1 MQCGQRLF
9 LVDLSCHSGILLMA
23 HVSYLMFFILSYL
36 LLLSLAQEQMRFNL
50 SCPSFSC
57 GKFRNINFPYSIRT
71 HPECGFC
78 LVDDCDKPVQK
89 IQLGKNEPWL
99 SVTSISADQTVTLYD
114 QVFQRHLDNRSC
126 ESFKNI
132 SLPGSPSISFEILSN
147 LTLFKCPTILGN
159 IPMNFNMSCDDSTI
173 FYNHPDDDDLPSLPP
188 QCSLIQLPVAAS
200 KTRYASDLFRLLTGN
215 LSLKVLPNWR
225 ARRQCIDCPSRGGG
239 QCLIN
244 SKGYLHCSNGIVAT
258 ASYEE
263 SELNK
268 TCPSFFPSC
277 GNLGQFAFPFTDPKH
292 PECGLMVVDNC
303 NKLVQR
309 IRLGK
314 AGPFYNILNIAQ
326 DASFTL
332 EDQVF
337 QNHLGNSSCESFEN
351 LTLPNFA
358 SLSFHIKSNLSLFR
372 CTHKLEKNLTS
383 FHFTCNHSSF
393 IYYNHPDDALPS
405 ILPPNC
411 SLIQLPVNKTR
422 KSGDLFNMLTS
433 VFSLQVVV
441 DRVCWEC
448 HWRGGQCQSDSKGN
462 FQCAESRECN
472 DCLKKRGHC
481 HFDDKGNFQCE
492 NERTGHEK
500 SELKLGLGLG
510 GGSIVLIAL
519 LSFWIMFYRKFS
531 SYDSTGSC
539 LNIETFLR
547 NHGSL
552 APRRYSY
559 ADIKKM
565 TNSFKYKLGQG
576 GYGSVYKG
584 KLIDGRNVAVKVL
597 NDSKGNGEEFINEVA
612 SISRTSHVNVVTL
625 LGFCFEGRRRALI
638 YEFVSSGSLE
648 KFIYRNS
655 SSIENHKLTWETL
668 LQIAVGIA
676 RGLEYLHLGCST
688 RILHFDIKPHN
699 ILLDEDFWS

>member
-1 MQCGQRLF
+1 
-9 LVDLSCHSGILLMA
+9 
-23 HVSYLMFFILSYL
+23 
-36 LLLSLAQEQMRFNL
+36 
-50 SCPSFSC
+50 
-57 GKFRNINFPYSIRT
+57 
-71 HPECGFC
+71 
-78 LVDDCDKPVQK
+78 
-89 IQLGKNEPWL
+89 
-99 SVTSISADQTVTLYD
+99 
-114 QVFQRHLDNRSC
+114 
-126 ESFKNI
+126 
-132 SLPGSPSISFEILSN
+132 
-147 LTLFKCPTILGN
+147 
-159 IPMNFNMSCDDSTI
+159 
-173 FYNHPDDDDLPSLPP
+173 
-188 QCSLIQLPVAAS
+188 
-200 KTRYASDLFRLLTGN
+200 
-215 LSLKVLPNWR
+215 
-225 ARRQCIDCPSRGGG
+225 
-239 QCLIN
+239 
-244 SKGYLHCSNGIVAT
+244 
-258 ASYEE
+258 
-263 SELNK
+263 
-268 TCPSFFPSC
+268 
-277 GNLGQFAFPFTDPKH
+277 
-292 PECGLMVVDNC
+292 
-303 NKLVQR
+303 
-309 IRLGK
+309 
-314 AGPFYNILNIAQ
+314 
-326 DASFTL
+326 
-332 EDQVF
+332 
-337 QNHLGNSSCESFEN
+337 
-351 LTLPNFA
+351 
-358 SLSFHIKSNLSLFR
+358 
-372 CTHKLEKNLTS
+372 
-383 FHFTCNHSSF
+383 
-393 IYYNHPDDALPS
+393 
-405 ILPPNC
+405 
-411 SLIQLPVNKTR
+411 
-422 KSGDLFNMLTS
+422 MLTS
-433 VFSLQVVV
+433 VFSLQVEIPWF
-441 DRVCWEC
+441 CWEC
-448 HWRGGQCQSDSKGN
+448 GWRGGQCRSDSEGK

-481 HFDDKGNFQCE
+481 HFDDKENFQCE

-584 KLIDGRNVAVKVL
+584 KLIDGSNVAVKVL

-638 YEFVSSGSLE
+638 YEFVSNGSLE

-699 ILLDEDFWS
+699 ILLDEDFCPKISDFGLAKICNRKESIISMTGARGTVGYIAPEVFCRNIGEVSYKSDVYSYGMMIFKMTGGRKNVDVGDNGSSDIYFPHWIYKRLEKDEELGLQGIENEQDKEYARKMIIVSLWCIQTNPSSRPTMNRVVEMLEASLDSLQIPPKPFLSSPGSPADSSTIQSIADSSKSILITL

>member
-1 MQCGQRLF
+1 
-9 LVDLSCHSGILLMA
+9 
-23 HVSYLMFFILSYL
+23 
-36 LLLSLAQEQMRFNL
+36 
-50 SCPSFSC
+50 
-57 GKFRNINFPYSIRT
+57 
-71 HPECGFC
+71 
-78 LVDDCDKPVQK
+78 
-89 IQLGKNEPWL
+89 
-99 SVTSISADQTVTLYD
+99 
-114 QVFQRHLDNRSC
+114 
-126 ESFKNI
+126 
-132 SLPGSPSISFEILSN
+132 
-147 LTLFKCPTILGN
+147 
-159 IPMNFNMSCDDSTI
+159 MNFNMSCDDSTI

-215 LSLKVLPNWR
+215 FSLKVLPNWR

-258 ASYEE
+258 ASY
-263 SELNK
+263 
-268 TCPSFFPSC
+268 
-277 GNLGQFAFPFTDPKH
+277 
-292 PECGLMVVDNC
+292 
-303 NKLVQR
+303 
-309 IRLGK
+309 
-314 AGPFYNILNIAQ
+314 
-326 DASFTL
+326 
-332 EDQVF
+332 
-337 QNHLGNSSCESFEN
+337 
-351 LTLPNFA
+351 
-358 SLSFHIKSNLSLFR
+358 
-372 CTHKLEKNLTS
+372 
-383 FHFTCNHSSF
+383 
-393 IYYNHPDDALPS
+393 
-405 ILPPNC
+405 
-411 SLIQLPVNKTR
+411 
-422 KSGDLFNMLTS
+422 
-433 VFSLQVVV
+433 
-441 DRVCWEC
+441 
-448 HWRGGQCQSDSKGN
+448 
-462 FQCAESRECN
+462 
-472 DCLKKRGHC
+472 
-481 HFDDKGNFQCE
+481 
-492 NERTGHEK
+492 GHEK

-584 KLIDGRNVAVKVL
+584 KLIDGSNVAVKVL

-638 YEFVSSGSLE
+638 YEFVSNGSLE

-699 ILLDEDFWS
+699 ILLDEDFCPKISDFGLAKICNRKESIISMTGARGTVGYIAPEVFCRNIGEVSYKSDVYSYGMMIFKMTGGRKNVDVGDNGSSDIYFPHWIYKRLEKDEELGLQGIENEQDKEYARKMIIVSLWCIQTNPSSRPTMNRVVEMLEASLDSLQIPPKPFLSSPGSPADSSTIQSIADSSKSILITL

>member
-258 ASYEE
+258 ASYE
-263 SELNK
+263 
-268 TCPSFFPSC
+268 
-277 GNLGQFAFPFTDPKH
+277 
-292 PECGLMVVDNC
+292 
-303 NKLVQR
+303 
-309 IRLGK
+309 
-314 AGPFYNILNIAQ
+314 
-326 DASFTL
+326 
-332 EDQVF
+332 
-337 QNHLGNSSCESFEN
+337 
-351 LTLPNFA
+351 
-358 SLSFHIKSNLSLFR
+358 
-372 CTHKLEKNLTS
+372 
-383 FHFTCNHSSF
+383 
-393 IYYNHPDDALPS
+393 
-405 ILPPNC
+405 
-411 SLIQLPVNKTR
+411 
-422 KSGDLFNMLTS
+422 
-433 VFSLQVVV
+433 
-441 DRVCWEC
+441 
-448 HWRGGQCQSDSKGN
+448 
-462 FQCAESRECN
+462 CN